1 MSDLLSLRRWDL
13 REVVYTGWNNYII
26 IPELKLAI
34 RVSRELDEG
43 NFYEYEDQ
51 AKKFFDLTHFIT
63 EELNYECFE
72 KPLHKLTLDDL
83 TDVLKIAKESADA
96 LMHLYELDKLLIYW
110 LVFRNMKFEVISEFQ
125 FEKRKE
131 EFKDYTVFGE

>member
-1 MSDLLSLRRWDL
+1 
-13 REVVYTGWNNYII
+13 VVYTGWNNYII

>member
-1 MSDLLSLRRWDL
+1 MTVLLSLRRWDL